1 MPAKRLEPKKPR
13 EKPWILQEPDA
24 PEPEPAH
31 VTCPSCGATA
41 LLTDHVCSHC
51 GRVFVERKQGK
62 AAQYKERAPA
72 HAPDPSIQEFGSRM
86 ERTEKLAR
94 VLCTLG
100 GLFFGL
106 LFIVSLLGL
115 VGLPGGIWTDALL
128 LFLAV
133 VCLLRGLRG
142 GEADVRFVTGLADWL
157 PWRWRR

>member
-1 MPAKRLEPKKPR
+1 MPAKRLEPKKPHQ
-13 EKPWILQEPDA
+13 KPWILQEPDE

-31 VTCPSCGATA
+31 ATCPSCGTQA
-41 LLTDHVCSHC
+41 LLTDHACSHC
-51 GRVFVERKQGK
+51 GQVFFERKKGK
-62 AAQYKERAPA
+62 AAQYRERTPA
-72 HAPDPSIQEFGSRM
+72 HAPDPSIQEFASRM
-86 ERTEKLAR
+86 EQTERVTR

-100 GLFFGL
+100 GLLFGL

-115 VGLPGGIWTDALL
+115 GGISGGFYADALL

-142 GEADVRFVTGLADWL
+142 GEADLRFLASLGDWM